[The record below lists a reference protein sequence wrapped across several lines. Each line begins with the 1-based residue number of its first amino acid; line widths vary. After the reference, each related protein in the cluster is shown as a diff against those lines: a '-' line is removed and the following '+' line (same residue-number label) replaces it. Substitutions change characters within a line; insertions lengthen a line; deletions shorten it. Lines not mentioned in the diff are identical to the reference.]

1 MKVFRALLAGIAGA
15 LAMSGTMFLIR
26 QFGINVS
33 LEMLLGSLLEDQ
45 TGLSIWMSGFI
56 LHLAIGVVIA
66 LLYAFVFEVLETW
79 GPLLGGGL
87 GLAHGLMA
95 GLFMSAISAM
105 NPVVPN
111 VHAPGAFLAHV
122 QYGPIIFLVLH
133 LLFGAT
139 VGLVYGPPLHKPHL
153 LPKQVT

>member
-1 MKVFRALLAGIAGA
+1 MKLFRAMLAGVAGA
-15 LAMSGTMFLIR
+15 LAMSGTMLLIR

-33 LEMLLGSLLEDQ
+33 LEALLGSLLKDEL
-45 TGLSIWMSGFI
+45 GLSIWMTGLM
-56 LHLAIGVVIA
+56 LHLFIGVVVA

-95 GLFMSAISAM
+95 GLFMSAIPAM

-111 VHAPGAFLAHV
+111 AQAPGAFLAHI
-122 QYGPIIFLVLH
+122 QYGPVIFLLLH
-133 LLFGAT
+133 FIFGAV

-153 LPKQVT
+153 LPRQVS